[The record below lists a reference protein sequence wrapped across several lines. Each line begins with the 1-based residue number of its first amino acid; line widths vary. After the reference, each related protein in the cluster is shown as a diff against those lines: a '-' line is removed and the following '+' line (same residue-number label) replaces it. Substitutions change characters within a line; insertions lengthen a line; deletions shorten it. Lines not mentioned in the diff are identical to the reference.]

1 MCSGLGAPRAP
12 KSWHGSPS
20 VPHVKASYSSCIF
33 STTMSSEKENQEGRV
48 QLAIKA
54 LNDGVVDTVR
64 TAARH
69 YEVPRETFHRRMRG
83 SLPRADKTPNRQ
95 KLSVQ
100 EEEVLKEWILDLDLR
115 GYAPRCEHVGKRAQI
130 LLAERFKSTL
140 LTPGAIG

>member
-1 MCSGLGAPRAP
+1 
-12 KSWHGSPS
+12 
-20 VPHVKASYSSCIF
+20 
-33 STTMSSEKENQEGRV
+33 MSSEKENQEGRV

-69 YEVPRETFHRRMRG
+69 YEVPRETLHRRMRG
-83 SLPRADKTPNRQ
+83 TLPRADKTPNRQ

-100 EEEVLKEWILDLDLR
+100 EEEVLKEWVLDLDSR

-140 LTPGAIG
+140 LSPGAIG